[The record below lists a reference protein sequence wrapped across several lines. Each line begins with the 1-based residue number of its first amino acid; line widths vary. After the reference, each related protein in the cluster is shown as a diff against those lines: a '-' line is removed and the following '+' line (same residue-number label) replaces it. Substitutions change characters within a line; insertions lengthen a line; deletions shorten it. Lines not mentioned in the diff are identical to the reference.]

1 MAGKVQIRRT
11 VTPNAPPTGLLEGE
25 LAVEMAT
32 PTKLWVGVPTSLDA
46 TGKKLLIDTS
56 AIGGGVD
63 QAYVDSENAA
73 QDTVINGK
81 VAKAGDTMTGLLV
94 LSGPPTAALGA
105 ATKAYA
111 DLKAPL
117 ASPTFTGVPAAPTAA
132 PATSTTQIATTAFVQ
147 AAVGSAGG
155 GDMMTSVYDPD
166 TDGKV
171 VSAVNADIA
180 PWAGISGKPPTYPPT
195 LPIAQSGVTN
205 LTADLALKAPLAS
218 PTFTGVP
225 AGPTAAVGTNTTQL
239 ATTAFVKSQ
248 PFAVLPIAQADVTNL
263 VADLA
268 LKAPLASPALT
279 GVPTAPTAA
288 VATNTTQVATTAF
301 VKTQGYAPLASPV
314 FTGNPTAPTPAAAD
328 NDTSIA
334 TTAFVTAAI
343 AGKVAKAGDT
353 MTGLLVLSG
362 PPTAALGA
370 ATKAYADTK
379 APLASPTFTG
389 VPAAPTAAAGTNT
402 TQLATTAF
410 VTAGVGGKVAKAGDT
425 MTGMLV
431 LPATV
436 PTLATHA
443 TNKAYVDGRMF
454 IGDAPPA
461 APTAGQLWWHSNL
474 GKTFLWYT
482 DANGSQWVEV

>member
-63 QAYVDSENAA
+63 QAYVDSENTA

-81 VAKAGDTMTGLLV
+81 VAKAGDTMTGLLNLSGPPTAALHAATKAYADTKAPLASPTFTGIPAAPTAAPATNTTQLATTAFVTAGVGGKVNKAGDTMTGLLV

-132 PATSTTQIATTAFVQ
+132 
-147 AAVGSAGG
+147 
-155 GDMMTSVYDPD
+155 
-166 TDGKV
+166 
-171 VSAVNADIA
+171 
-180 PWAGISGKPPTYPPT
+180 
-195 LPIAQSGVTN
+195 
-205 LTADLALKAPLAS
+205 
-218 PTFTGVP
+218 
-225 AGPTAAVGTNTTQL
+225 VGTSTTQL
-239 ATTAFVKSQ
+239 ATTAFVQ
-248 PFAVLPIAQADVTNL
+248 GAGFAELPIAQADVTNL
-263 VADLA
+263 VTDLA

-288 VATNTTQVATTAF
+288 VATNTTQIASTAF
-301 VKTQGYAPLASPV
+301 VKTQGY
-314 FTGNPTAPTPAAAD
+314 
-328 NDTSIA
+328 
-334 TTAFVTAAI
+334 
-343 AGKVAKAGDT
+343 
-353 MTGLLVLSG
+353 
-362 PPTAALGA
+362 
-370 ATKAYADTK
+370 

-410 VTAGVGGKVAKAGDT
+410 VTAAAGGKVAKAGDT

-454 IGDAPPA
+454 IGDTPPTT
-461 APTAGQLWWHSNL
+461 PTAGQLWWHSNL
-474 GKTFLWYT
+474 GKTFIWYT